1 MADPSPSPAGTSRP
15 LALRLLI
22 AFGHFWWEFL
32 IGDTPE
38 LFLGGVTAV
47 GVVAALCIDHR
58 VRLTMAFVFPVL
70 VAALCASSVWMA
82 ARKSR

>member
-1 MADPSPSPAGTSRP
+1 MADPSSAPVGPSRP

-22 AFGHFWWEFL
+22 AFGYFWWEFL

-38 LFLGGVTAV
+38 LFMGGVAAV

-58 VRLTMAFVFPVL
+58 VRMAVGFLFPVL
-70 VAALCASSVWMA
+70 VATLLTSSVWMA
-82 ARKSR
+82 VRKGR